1 MEQEASAASK
11 RGRDNLSRM
20 AAQHLQKIE
29 VRQAGL
35 DKSAVASSLAAR
47 EQELADAELARKLL
61 EPSLRAESSLED
73 DESLALQLSAEEARH
88 ASERL
93 NIEEMDELLA
103 RRLRAEEEERRSSM
117 TTDRFLAATLQAEHG
132 RAGQLLSRAEQLEDF
147 LAAPLGSRP
156 LPQSNDLM
164 PETLRRIVA
173 MTTTAKSGT
182 PAGKSPACSTF
193 RSAGSAI
200 AAGA

>member
-1 MEQEASAASK
+1 
-11 RGRDNLSRM
+11 M

-47 EQELADAELARKLL
+47 EQELADAKLARKLL

-103 RRLRAEEEERRSSM
+103 RRLRAEEEERRSSV
-117 TTDRFLAATLQAEHG
+117 TADRFL
-132 RAGQLLSRAEQLEDF
+132 
-147 LAAPLGSRP
+147 
-156 LPQSNDLM
+156 
-164 PETLRRIVA
+164 
-173 MTTTAKSGT
+173 
-182 PAGKSPACSTF
+182 
-193 RSAGSAI
+193 
-200 AAGA
+200 